1 MSKKKKVIILT
12 VMIALLLVT
21 GFINVALNNNLA
33 VTTSNT
39 TSNESFYTV
48 YRTKRETTRIQEIQF
63 YESILTSVTA
73 TSEAKQDAEASKYKL
88 IQQMESELVVEGIIR
103 GKGFTDAVIAISDT
117 NINVFVKAATLEKSE
132 VAQITKVVTE
142 QLGVEID
149 KVIIT
154 PSE

>member
-132 VAQITKVVTE
+132 VAQITKW
-142 QLGVEID
+142 
-149 KVIIT
+149 
-154 PSE
+154 